1 MKNYG
6 TSTITEVDNYN
17 VIGLAAFLDLLYSKV
32 TDNSTEIQLTQ
43 YTVQPVHTGPCTNR
57 NPVYTV
63 IIIWCRINYTQNY
76 TN

>member
-1 MKNYG
+1 MK
-6 TSTITEVDNYN
+6 
-17 VIGLAAFLDLLYSKV
+17 VIDMIRKRKTL
-32 TDNSTEIQLTQ
+32 

-63 IIIWCRINYTQNY
+63 MIIWSRINCTQNN